1 MRNCARLFARVV
13 VLGLLIAFAVGLGS
27 SQPLS
32 AAPNASV
39 PDPEVVAW
47 VAGADGV
54 HRIVVRGVELSVEA
68 LDSPPWETRS
78 IAFCPQRKATLEVSR
93 GEQSQRW
100 SVFEREPGVDAAPSG
115 TALPVPVGEE
125 LVDVWCTDRDARD
138 LVVSVRLTDADASDS
153 ERRSVVRVSRSGA
166 AELWNGSAEAL
177 ELHERALYAATG
189 SALVVVDLTSGA
201 EQEVATVSEVRSLS
215 VADDSQEI
223 VALVE
228 ARASG
233 ATSLAVLDATRP
245 ELRRELRPSTLR
257 GTARDVAW
265 LDDRHV
271 LVSTDQQI
279 TVIDTTTGKGIKL
292 LTLPGDI
299 ARSMLV
305 ADGVAIL
312 EVAGLTP
319 FSRADAQ
326 AASDEATS
334 GRPSGAASIVGI
346 AAFALTIG
354 LAIYGRRWARARLDS
369 LHRR

>member
-1 MRNCARLFARVV
+1 MGSCGRRFARVV
-13 VLGLLIAFAVGLGS
+13 VLGLLIAFAVGLGW
-27 SQPLS
+27 SQLLS
-32 AAPNASV
+32 AAPNTSAV
-39 PDPEVVAW
+39 DPEVIAW
-47 VAGADGV
+47 IAGADGV
-54 HRIVVRGVELSVEA
+54 HRVVARVVELSVEA

-78 IAFCPQRKATLEVSR
+78 IAFCPERNATLEVSR

-100 SVFEREPGVDAAPSG
+100 SVFEREPGVEVAPSA
-115 TALPVPVGEE
+115 TTLPVPVDDE

-138 LVVSVRLTDADASDS
+138 LVVSVRLADAGASDS

-166 AELWNGSAEAL
+166 AELWNGNAEAL
-177 ELHERALYAATG
+177 ELHERALYVATG
-189 SALVVVDLTSGA
+189 SELIVVDLTSGV
-201 EQEVATVSEVRSLS
+201 EQEVASVSDVRALS
-215 VADDSQEI
+215 VAVDGQEI

-228 ARASG
+228 ANASG

-245 ELRRELRPSTLR
+245 ELRRELRLSALL

-271 LVSTDQQI
+271 LVSTDQQL
-279 TVIDTTTGKGIKL
+279 TVVDTTTGEGIEL

-299 ARSMLV
+299 ARSVLI
-305 ADGVAIL
+305 ADGAAIL

-326 AASDEATS
+326 ADSDEAAG
-334 GRPSGAASIVGI
+334 GRPSGAAWIVGI

-354 LAIYGRRWARARLDS
+354 LALYGRRWARARLDS
-369 LHRR
+369 LHHR